1 MNKKHLAYVIVA
13 LLIGAGLL
21 VMIWINRKYEPVV
34 PTTETKL
41 FVPESQTGTSAYEGC
56 YFVWATHDLPDLS
69 TLVQQSAQSLQTQ
82 AQARAQAYGEDCVYD
97 NGHADFSVLET
108 DYYISL
114 QVQDLNDEDFMGDWI
129 AQVMTLIDQPPQEQI
144 PGGQP
149 GFVEFRF
156 SKTETDY
163 INVRVPIDRYR
174 KESQGMLGVELFRLF
189 MPAP

>member
-1 MNKKHLAYVIVA
+1 MNKKYLAYLIVA

-21 VMIWINRKYEPVV
+21 AKIWINRRHETAVLA
-34 PTTETKL
+34 TETPL
-41 FVPESQTGTSAYEGC
+41 FVPESPTGTPAYEGC
-56 YFVWATHDLPDLS
+56 YFVWATHNLPDLS
-69 TLVQQSAQSLQTQ
+69 TLVQQSAQSLQPQ

-97 NGHADFSVLET
+97 DGHADFSAMET

-114 QVQDLNDEDFMGDWI
+114 PVQVPNDEDFMGDWI
-129 AQVMTLIDQPPQEQI
+129 AQVMTLIGQLPKEQI

-156 SKTETDY
+156 LKTEADY

-174 KESQGMLGVELFRLF
+174 KESQGMLGAELFRFF
-189 MPAP
+189 MSTP